1 MEISG
6 EPGPLLAA
14 AIVAAITQ
22 IEEEAAAAA
31 SVAPGRPLRGKWA
44 TSGTP
49 RTVAPPHVVRP
60 ASRPRTAGDGGT

>member
-1 MEISG
+1 MDISG

-31 SVAPGRPLRGKWA
+31 SVAPGRPLRGKWV
-44 TSGTP
+44 TSGIP
-49 RTVAPPHVVRP
+49 RSVAPPHVVRL
-60 ASRPRTAGDGGT
+60 ASRPRSSGDGA